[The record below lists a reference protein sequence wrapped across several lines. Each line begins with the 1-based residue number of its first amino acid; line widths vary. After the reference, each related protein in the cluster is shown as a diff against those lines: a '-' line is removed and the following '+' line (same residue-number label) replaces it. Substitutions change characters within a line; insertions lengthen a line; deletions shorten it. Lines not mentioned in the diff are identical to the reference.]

1 MSKGAKDGFRGNQY
15 SNKVVNPQSE
25 DLPKDNRTVTRIAK
39 EAKAVSPNLEKAV
52 TQPMHTDEIMAKK
65 AGKFTL
71 YKHRSHVNGITI

>member
-39 EAKAVSPNLEKAV
+39 EHGIGKSSVERAEKFAKGLDAANVLCIRIDRA
-52 TQPMHTDEIMAKK
+52 
-65 AGKFTL
+65 
-71 YKHRSHVNGITI
+71 